1 MKKLFL
7 FFAVAFLFFS
17 CTSIPKVPTVAEPV
31 VEKNENTIIAVQVSD
46 AHFSREK
53 PLFENTI
60 ALINTI
66 SPDLLFFTGD
76 QIDSVKS
83 IEIIDHYF
91 KQITCDCK
99 KFVIYGNWDYLK
111 KLPQETYV
119 QMLEENGFSVLKNRQ
134 EKLDFSGKLVI
145 VYGVDDLLYGKPSL
159 DSFEPEEAAANIVL
173 AHCPP
178 IFDMLGQYNF
188 PVQMLSGHTHG
199 GQFTFF
205 GSAIYLPDG
214 TGNYYAGHYKNG
226 TNSLYISTGLG
237 NSSYDIRNVPPV
249 IEYITITFD
258 ENNNFASI
266 NIQPVTVKTN

>member
-1 MKKLFL
+1 MKKLLLIIPLTFL
-7 FFAVAFLFFS
+7 LIS
-17 CTSIPKVPTVAEPV
+17 CTTIPKVATVAEPFI
-31 VEKNENTIIAVQVSD
+31 EKNEKTLIVIQVSD
-46 AHFSREK
+46 PHFSREK
-53 PLFENTI
+53 PIFDNTI
-60 ALINTI
+60 ALINSL

-91 KQITCDCK
+91 KQLSCDCQ

-111 KLPQETYV
+111 KLPQDSYV
-119 QMLEENGFSVLKNRQ
+119 QMLEENGFNVLKNRQ
-134 EKLDFSGKLVI
+134 ERLDFDGKTVI
-145 VYGVDDLLYGKPSL
+145 VYGVDDLLFGKPSL
-159 DSFEPEEAAANIVL
+159 EFFEPEEHAANIVL

-178 IFDMLGQYNF
+178 IFDMLGQYSF

-205 GSAIYLPDG
+205 GSALYLPDG

-226 TNSLYISTGLG
+226 SNSLYVSTGLG

-249 IEYITITFD
+249 IELITLTFD
-258 ENNNFASI
+258 ENNNFVSI
-266 NIQPVTVKTN
+266 DIQPVTVKTN